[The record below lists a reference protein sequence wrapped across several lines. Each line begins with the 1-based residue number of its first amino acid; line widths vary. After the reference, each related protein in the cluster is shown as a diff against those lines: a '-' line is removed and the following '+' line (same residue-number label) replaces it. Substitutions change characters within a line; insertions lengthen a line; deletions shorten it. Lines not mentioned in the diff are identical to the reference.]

1 MDEGQRHRKLA
12 PTPATLTRLG
22 YFFDPIVKWFLLT
35 VLALIVSGLL
45 FGGFL
50 VAHVFTASSRNPEP
64 VELRVEQG
72 EPFATVVRKLRVQK
86 IIPNEKLFSLWARLS
101 GSDKKI
107 QWGVYRFDPSL
118 APQEVLHRLVTGKRV
133 FLMVTIPEGLTIKEI
148 AELLAK
154 MQIADREKFLAAAAD
169 PELLKT
175 FGLEDKGLEGYLFPN
190 TYQFTPMTSEKE
202 IIVTMAEQFRKA
214 SEPIWAQTGTS
225 IGLSRHQIITLAS
238 IIEKETGIE
247 AERPLVSAVFHNRL
261 KRNMALQSDPTVIYG
276 LKDYN
281 GNLTRKDLKDQNPYN
296 TYRIPALPPGPICNP
311 SLASIKAALQPAD
324 VAYLFFVSKN
334 DGTHIFSQDL
344 ESHNQAVRT
353 HQPVREVTPAHRKRL
368 DK

>member
-1 MDEGQRHRKLA
+1 
-12 PTPATLTRLG
+12 
-22 YFFDPIVKWFLLT
+22 VKWFLLT
-35 VLALIVSGLL
+35 VLALIVTGLL

-50 VAHVFTASSRNPEP
+50 VAHIFTASSGNSKP

-72 EPFATVVRKLRVQK
+72 EPFSAVVRKLRAHRV
-86 IIPNEKLFSLWARLS
+86 IPNDKLFSLWARLT

-107 QWGVYRFDPSL
+107 QWGVYRFDPAL
-118 APQEVLHRLVTGKRV
+118 PPQQVLHRLVTGKRV
-133 FLMVTIPEGLTIKEI
+133 FLMVTIPEGLTIREI

-154 MQIADREKFLAAAAD
+154 LQIVDREKFLAAAAD
-169 PELLKT
+169 PGLLAT
-175 FGLEDKGLEGYLFPN
+175 LGLADKGLEGYLFPN

-202 IIVTMAEQFRKA
+202 IILTMAEQFRKA
-214 SEPIWAQTGTS
+214 SEPIWAQLGS
-225 IGLSRHQIITLAS
+225 DYKWSRHEIITLAS

-276 LKDYN
+276 LKDFD

-324 VAYLFFVSKN
+324 VPYLFFVSRN
-334 DGTHIFSQDL
+334 DGTHVFSQDL

-353 HQPVREVTPAHRKRL
+353 HQPVREVPLFHRKTSGL
-368 DK
+368 H

>member
-1 MDEGQRHRKLA
+1 M
-12 PTPATLTRLG
+12 
-22 YFFDPIVKWFLLT
+22 KWFLLT
-35 VLALIVSGLL
+35 VLALILSGLL

-225 IGLSRHQIITLAS
+225 IGLSHHQIITLAS